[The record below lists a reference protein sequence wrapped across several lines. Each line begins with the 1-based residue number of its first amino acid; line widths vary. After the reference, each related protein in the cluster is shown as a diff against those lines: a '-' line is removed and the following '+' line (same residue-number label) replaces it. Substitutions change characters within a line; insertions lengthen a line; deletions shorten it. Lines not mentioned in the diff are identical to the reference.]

1 MIPVESLLYK
11 FDTKL
16 NKLATLQHQ
25 EIPLENKLLAINE
38 AIIKLIKVKLDPN
51 NTLGLGFEAFKK
63 RYEDLQVLVEPP
75 HEHGLTPVLTDK
87 TLNKWTADLLSL
99 SPKFMFYVDAYAL
112 ANLGKCKDRIIY
124 INHDLSKHADVTLL
138 LANNTY
144 KPSFDYQET
153 FDTLADNQ
161 LEIYSDGDFKYTK
174 VYISYLRYPIPVDYP
189 GYTHLD
195 GSASVKQD
203 SEMPL
208 FLEDEILNY
217 AIQDVAMSI
226 GDRETVENTQLRIK
240 TSE

>member
-1 MIPVESLLYK
+1 MIPVESLIYK

-38 AIIKLIKVKLDPN
+38 AIIKLVKVKLDPN
-51 NTLGLGFEAFKK
+51 NALGLGFEGFKK
-63 RYEDLQVLVEPP
+63 RYEDLQVLVEAPDKHP
-75 HEHGLTPVLTDK
+75 LVPKLTDK
-87 TLNKWTADLLSL
+87 ILNKWVVDLTEAED
-99 SPKFMFYVDAYAL
+99 FMFYVDAYAL
-112 ANLGKCKDRIIY
+112 ADKGNCKDRVIKID
-124 INHDLSKHADVTLL
+124 HDLSKHADVTILL
-138 LANNTY
+138 TNNQY

-161 LEIYSDGDFKYTK
+161 LEIYSDGTFTYTK
-174 VYISYLRYPIPVDYP
+174 VFVSYLRYPIQVDYP

-195 GSASVKQD
+195 GTASVKVD

-208 FLEDEILNY
+208 FLEDEILNF